1 MNQLI
6 AKLNFAL
13 PAFAMIA
20 AGFLTGVVM
29 ERIIF
34 ARLKKAVSKTKWEGG
49 NIIIVSVHGMVMLW
63 CVIAGAH
70 AALYNLPLSG
80 ALFNFLQKSLVVIT
94 IFTATIVVARIAIGF
109 INLYARSAEGVFP
122 SISLFSNISKLVI
135 HIIGLLVIFQT
146 LGISITPILTALG
159 VGGLAVA
166 LALKD
171 SLANLFSGLHILFSR
186 QVKPGDYIRLNT
198 GEEGYVTD
206 ITWRNTVIRTLPNNL
221 VIVPNVNIAS
231 AAITNFHLPVED
243 VPVRVEVGVS
253 YKSDLEKV
261 EQAALAVASEVIGEI
276 GDADFEP
283 VIRYHAFG
291 DSSINFTVIMRAKE
305 FADQYTM
312 IHEFI
317 KRLHR
322 RFREEGIEIP
332 FPIRTVHLTKEG

>member
-1 MNQLI
+1 MGIERGRPHLEQLEDQLFLFY
-6 AKLNFAL
+6 AGHTRAFRAVFLWDCLAQVFAVL
-13 PAFAMIA
+13 EIY
-20 AGFLTGVVM
+20 V
-29 ERIIF
+29 
-34 ARLKKAVSKTKWEGG
+34 
-49 NIIIVSVHGMVMLW
+49 
-63 CVIAGAH
+63 
-70 AALYNLPLSG
+70 
-80 ALFNFLQKSLVVIT
+80 
-94 IFTATIVVARIAIGF
+94 
-109 INLYARSAEGVFP
+109 
-122 SISLFSNISKLVI
+122 
-135 HIIGLLVIFQT
+135 
-146 LGISITPILTALG
+146 ILTALG
-159 VGGLAVA
+159 VCGLAVS

-243 VPVRVEVGVS
+243 FPVRVEVGVS

-261 EQAALAVASEVIGEI
+261 EQVTLAVASEVIGEI
-276 GDADFEP
+276 GAADFEP

-305 FADQYTM
+305 FADQFTM
-312 IHEFI
+312 THEFI